1 MSLKKQRKKKGLL
14 IFLLVVILA
23 AAGCAGYYFYQR
35 QQPVN
40 TVKAFLDDV
49 KAMDFEGMAEL
60 LQNGD
65 ITVLDEADITN
76 AAYTAFF
83 TSVNQ
88 KMDYDIAETDFDI
101 LNGTANITAHI
112 RYIDGSDIY
121 RDTITEF
128 LKQIVATAFSGET
141 LTEDQTQ
148 QQLASLLEQTA
159 GTVEEKYAEVDITYP
174 LIKAGD
180 SWKIISIDEN
190 TAKMMSANFTNVQ
203 DEINDSLVEMENA
216 GNSEAEDVPQA
227 AQGDTIDMTNEKFTI
242 HYKQHRIAEDIS
254 GASCL
259 MVYYDYSNNGTSN
272 SSAMVDV
279 SLQAFQNGQALSAA
293 IPSAD
298 DEAINQFMTEV
309 TPGQTV
315 TVCQAFTLNDQS
327 DVTLQAGEAFSFGGG
342 TVTSQILKV
351 Q

>member
-88 KMDYDIAETDFDI
+88 KMDYDIAGTDFDI

-128 LKQIVATAFSGET
+128 LKQIVSTAFSGET

-180 SWKIISIDEN
+180 EWKIISIDEN
-190 TAKMMSANFTNVQ
+190 TAKMM
-203 DEINDSLVEMENA
+203 
-216 GNSEAEDVPQA
+216 
-227 AQGDTIDMTNEKFTI
+227 
-242 HYKQHRIAEDIS
+242 
-254 GASCL
+254 
-259 MVYYDYSNNGTSN
+259 
-272 SSAMVDV
+272 
-279 SLQAFQNGQALSAA
+279 
-293 IPSAD
+293 
-298 DEAINQFMTEV
+298 
-309 TPGQTV
+309 
-315 TVCQAFTLNDQS
+315 
-327 DVTLQAGEAFSFGGG
+327 
-342 TVTSQILKV
+342 
-351 Q
+351 

>member
-1 MSLKKQRKKKGLL
+1 MEN
-14 IFLLVVILA
+14 
-23 AAGCAGYYFYQR
+23 YFY
-35 QQPVN
+35 
-40 TVKAFLDDV
+40 
-49 KAMDFEGMAEL
+49 
-60 LQNGD
+60 
-65 ITVLDEADITN
+65 
-76 AAYTAFF
+76 
-83 TSVNQ
+83 
-88 KMDYDIAETDFDI
+88 
-101 LNGTANITAHI
+101 
-112 RYIDGSDIY
+112 
-121 RDTITEF
+121 
-128 LKQIVATAFSGET
+128 
-141 LTEDQTQ
+141 
-148 QQLASLLEQTA
+148 
-159 GTVEEKYAEVDITYP
+159 
-174 LIKAGD
+174 
-180 SWKIISIDEN
+180 DEN

-216 GNSEAEDVPQA
+216 GNSEAEEAPQA

-298 DEAINQFMTEV
+298 DEAINQFMAEV

-327 DVTLQAGEAFSFGGG
+327 DVDTPGRRGFQFRRRNCYFSDPEGA
-342 TVTSQILKV
+342 VIPVKLKST
-351 Q
+351 

>member
-88 KMDYDIAETDFDI
+88 KMDYDIAGTDFDI

-128 LKQIVATAFSGET
+128 LKQIVSTAFSGET

-180 SWKIISIDEN
+180 EWKIISIDD

-216 GNSEAEDVPQA
+216 GNSEAEEAPQA

>member
-128 LKQIVATAFSGET
+128 LKQIVSTAFSGET

-159 GTVEEKYAEVDITYP
+159 GTVEEEYAEGDIT
-174 LIKAGD
+174 
-180 SWKIISIDEN
+180 
-190 TAKMMSANFTNVQ
+190 
-203 DEINDSLVEMENA
+203 
-216 GNSEAEDVPQA
+216 
-227 AQGDTIDMTNEKFTI
+227 
-242 HYKQHRIAEDIS
+242 
-254 GASCL
+254 
-259 MVYYDYSNNGTSN
+259 
-272 SSAMVDV
+272 
-279 SLQAFQNGQALSAA
+279 
-293 IPSAD
+293 
-298 DEAINQFMTEV
+298 
-309 TPGQTV
+309 
-315 TVCQAFTLNDQS
+315 
-327 DVTLQAGEAFSFGGG
+327 
-342 TVTSQILKV
+342 
-351 Q
+351 

>member
-88 KMDYDIAETDFDI
+88 KMDYDIAGTDFDI

-128 LKQIVATAFSGET
+128 LKQIVSTAFSGET

-148 QQLASLLEQTA
+148 QQLASLWNRRPALWRRNTR
-159 GTVEEKYAEVDITYP
+159 K
-174 LIKAGD
+174 
-180 SWKIISIDEN
+180 WISL
-190 TAKMMSANFTNVQ
+190 TRWSK
-203 DEINDSLVEMENA
+203 
-216 GNSEAEDVPQA
+216 QA
-227 AQGDTIDMTNEKFTI
+227 MNGKLFL
-242 HYKQHRIAEDIS
+242 
-254 GASCL
+254 L
-259 MVYYDYSNNGTSN
+259 MRTRR
-272 SSAMVDV
+272 
-279 SLQAFQNGQALSAA
+279 
-293 IPSAD
+293 
-298 DEAINQFMTEV
+298 
-309 TPGQTV
+309 
-315 TVCQAFTLNDQS
+315 
-327 DVTLQAGEAFSFGGG
+327 
-342 TVTSQILKV
+342 K
-351 Q
+351 

>member
-88 KMDYDIAETDFDI
+88 KMDYDIAGTDFDI

-128 LKQIVATAFSGET
+128 LKQIVSTAFSGET

-180 SWKIISIDEN
+180 EWKIISIDEN
-190 TAKMMSANFTNVQ
+190 TAKMMSANFTNVT
-203 DEINDSLVEMENA
+203 DDFSSIA
-216 GNSEAEDVPQA
+216 G
-227 AQGDTIDMTNEKFTI
+227 
-242 HYKQHRIAEDIS
+242 
-254 GASCL
+254 
-259 MVYYDYSNNGTSN
+259 
-272 SSAMVDV
+272 
-279 SLQAFQNGQALSAA
+279 
-293 IPSAD
+293 
-298 DEAINQFMTEV
+298 AINSILCDNPNLFSTDQF
-309 TPGQTV
+309 
-315 TVCQAFTLNDQS
+315 
-327 DVTLQAGEAFSFGGG
+327 
-342 TVTSQILKV
+342 KRY
-351 Q
+351 

>member
-1 MSLKKQRKKKGLL
+1 M

-88 KMDYDIAETDFDI
+88 KMDYDIAGTDFDI

-128 LKQIVATAFSGET
+128 LKQIVSTAFSGET

-180 SWKIISIDEN
+180 EWKIISIDEN

-203 DEINDSLVEMENA
+203 DEINDSLVEME
-216 GNSEAEDVPQA
+216 
-227 AQGDTIDMTNEKFTI
+227 K
-242 HYKQHRIAEDIS
+242 R
-254 GASCL
+254 
-259 MVYYDYSNNGTSN
+259 
-272 SSAMVDV
+272 
-279 SLQAFQNGQALSAA
+279 
-293 IPSAD
+293 
-298 DEAINQFMTEV
+298 
-309 TPGQTV
+309 
-315 TVCQAFTLNDQS
+315 
-327 DVTLQAGEAFSFGGG
+327 GE
-342 TVTSQILKV
+342 Q
-351 Q
+351 

>member
-88 KMDYDIAETDFDI
+88 KMDYDIAGTDFDI

-128 LKQIVATAFSGET
+128 LKQIVSTAFSGET

-180 SWKIISIDEN
+180 EWKIIS
-190 TAKMMSANFTNVQ
+190 MMRTRR
-203 DEINDSLVEMENA
+203 
-216 GNSEAEDVPQA
+216 
-227 AQGDTIDMTNEKFTI
+227 K
-242 HYKQHRIAEDIS
+242 
-254 GASCL
+254 
-259 MVYYDYSNNGTSN
+259 
-272 SSAMVDV
+272 
-279 SLQAFQNGQALSAA
+279 
-293 IPSAD
+293 
-298 DEAINQFMTEV
+298 
-309 TPGQTV
+309 
-315 TVCQAFTLNDQS
+315 
-327 DVTLQAGEAFSFGGG
+327 
-342 TVTSQILKV
+342 
-351 Q
+351 

>member
-1 MSLKKQRKKKGLL
+1 M

-65 ITVLDEADITN
+65 YHCAGRGGYHQCGIHRIFHQCD
-76 AAYTAFF
+76 
-83 TSVNQ
+83 Q
-88 KMDYDIAETDFDI
+88 KMDYDIAGTDFDI

-128 LKQIVATAFSGET
+128 LKQIVSTAFSGET

-159 GTVEEKYAEVDITYP
+159 GTVEEKYA
-174 LIKAGD
+174 K
-180 SWKIISIDEN
+180 WISL
-190 TAKMMSANFTNVQ
+190 T
-203 DEINDSLVEMENA
+203 
-216 GNSEAEDVPQA
+216 
-227 AQGDTIDMTNEKFTI
+227 
-242 HYKQHRIAEDIS
+242 R
-254 GASCL
+254 
-259 MVYYDYSNNGTSN
+259 
-272 SSAMVDV
+272 
-279 SLQAFQNGQALSAA
+279 
-293 IPSAD
+293 
-298 DEAINQFMTEV
+298 
-309 TPGQTV
+309 
-315 TVCQAFTLNDQS
+315 
-327 DVTLQAGEAFSFGGG
+327 
-342 TVTSQILKV
+342 
-351 Q
+351 